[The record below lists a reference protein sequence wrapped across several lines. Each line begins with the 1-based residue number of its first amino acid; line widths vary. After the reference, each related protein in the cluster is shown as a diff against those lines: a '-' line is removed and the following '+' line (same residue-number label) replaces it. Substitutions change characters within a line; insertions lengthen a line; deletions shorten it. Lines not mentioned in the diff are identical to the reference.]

1 MNEERGDIMDFIYLV
16 FEKEPKGANSLRL
29 TLDYS
34 HLTREDEI
42 DEFIFK
48 QLLNIFIAGCKLRYG
63 EVVLLEEMKGE
74 RLTIMNMYLNSFGYK
89 LFVDEMDEWVQF
101 KTRGEKVEL
110 KDYFLKINRNRKNY
124 YIYFDELNKEE

>member
-1 MNEERGDIMDFIYLV
+1 MNQECGDIMDFIYLV
-16 FEKEPKGANSLRL
+16 FENSPKGANSLRL

-34 HLTREDEI
+34 HLTSEEEI
-42 DEFIFK
+42 DEFTFK

-63 EVVLLEEMKGE
+63 EVVLLEEMKDE
-74 RLTIMNMYLNSFGYK
+74 RLQIMNLYFNSFGYK
-89 LFVDEMDEWVQF
+89 LFVDEIEEGIQF

-124 YIYFDELNKEE
+124 YIYFDDLNKDE

>member
-1 MNEERGDIMDFIYLV
+1 MNQECGDIMDFIYLV
-16 FEKEPKGANSLRL
+16 FENSPKGANSLRL

-34 HLTREDEI
+34 HLTSEEEI
-42 DEFIFK
+42 DEFTFK

-74 RLTIMNMYLNSFGYK
+74 RLQIMNLYFNSFGYK
-89 LFVDEMDEWVQF
+89 LFVDEIEEGIQF
-101 KTRGEKVEL
+101 KTRGEKIEL

-124 YIYFDELNKEE
+124 YIYFDDLIKDD

>member
-1 MNEERGDIMDFIYLV
+1 MNQECGDIMDFIYLV
-16 FEKEPKGANSLRL
+16 FENSPKGANSLRL

-34 HLTREDEI
+34 HLTSEEEI
-42 DEFIFK
+42 DEFTFK

-74 RLTIMNMYLNSFGYK
+74 RLQIMNLYFNSFGYK
-89 LFVDEMDEWVQF
+89 LFVDEIEEGIQF

-124 YIYFDELNKEE
+124 YIYFDDLIKDD

>member
-1 MNEERGDIMDFIYLV
+1 MNQECGDIMDFIYLV
-16 FEKEPKGANSLRL
+16 FEKGPKGANSLRL
-29 TLDYS
+29 TIDYS
-34 HLTREDEI
+34 HLTSEEEI
-42 DEFIFK
+42 DEFTFK

-74 RLTIMNMYLNSFGYK
+74 RLQIMNLYFNSFGYK
-89 LFVDEMDEWVQF
+89 LFVDEIDEGIQF

-124 YIYFDELNKEE
+124 YIYFDDLNKDE

>member
-74 RLTIMNMYLNSFGYK
+74 RLTIMNMYFNSFGYK

>member
-1 MNEERGDIMDFIYLV
+1 MNQECGDIMDFIYLV
-16 FEKEPKGANSLRL
+16 FEKGPKGANSLRL

-34 HLTREDEI
+34 HLTSEEEI
-42 DEFIFK
+42 DEFTFK

-74 RLTIMNMYLNSFGYK
+74 RLQIMNLYFNSFGYK
-89 LFVDEMDEWVQF
+89 LFVDEIEEGIQF

-124 YIYFDELNKEE
+124 YIYFDDLNKDE

>member
-74 RLTIMNMYLNSFGYK
+74 RLTIMNMYFNSFGYK
-89 LFVDEMDEWVQF
+89 VFVDEMDEWVQF

>member
-1 MNEERGDIMDFIYLV
+1 MFGNFVNGI
-16 FEKEPKGANSLRL
+16 
-29 TLDYS
+29 
-34 HLTREDEI
+34 
-42 DEFIFK
+42 K

-74 RLTIMNMYLNSFGYK
+74 RLTIMNMYFNSFGYK
-89 LFVDEMDEWVQF
+89 LFVDEIDEWVQF

>member
-74 RLTIMNMYLNSFGYK
+74 RLTIMNMYFNSFGYK
-89 LFVDEMDEWVQF
+89 LFVDEIDEWVQF

-110 KDYFLKINRNRKNY
+110 KDYFLKINRNRKND
-124 YIYFDELNKEE
+124 YIYFDELNKE

>member
-1 MNEERGDIMDFIYLV
+1 MNQESGDIMDFIYLV
-16 FEKEPKGANSLRL
+16 FEKGPKGANSLRL

-34 HLTREDEI
+34 HLTSEEEI
-42 DEFIFK
+42 DEFTFK

-74 RLTIMNMYLNSFGYK
+74 RLQIMNLYFNSFGYK
-89 LFVDEMDEWVQF
+89 LFVDEIEEGIQF
-101 KTRGEKVEL
+101 MTRGEKVEL

-124 YIYFDELNKEE
+124 YIYFDDLNKDD

>member
-74 RLTIMNMYLNSFGYK
+74 RLTIMNMYFNSFGYRY
-89 LFVDEMDEWVQF
+89 L
-101 KTRGEKVEL
+101 
-110 KDYFLKINRNRKNY
+110 
-124 YIYFDELNKEE
+124 